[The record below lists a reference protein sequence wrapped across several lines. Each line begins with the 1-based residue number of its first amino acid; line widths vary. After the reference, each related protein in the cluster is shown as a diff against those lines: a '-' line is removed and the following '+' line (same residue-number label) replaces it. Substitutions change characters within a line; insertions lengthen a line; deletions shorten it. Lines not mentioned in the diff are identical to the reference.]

1 MSEPTVL
8 FDRMPAAGPITG
20 GFGAWYFD
28 GERTWQHRGADI
40 GCPTGTPIYAPA
52 PGMVVA
58 FTNDGSFGI
67 AVCLRHAD
75 GWYSLYAHL
84 SQVDV
89 LLGQVIG
96 RGQRIGLSGATGLV
110 TGPHLH
116 WQLCDSP
123 SFPVDIAR
131 SRDPLK
137 YLISEETMESY
148 RWGLTN
154 LLERPW
160 WEIVAIYDKLRAA
173 GFFAAVEAA
182 EGVPGPVDGNG
193 DTNDIMLRVRRIQGL
208 AGGPRA
214 LEAAR
219 LLGVG

>member
-20 GFGAWYFD
+20 TFGQWYESD
-28 GERTWQHRGADI
+28 RGRWQHRGVDI
-40 GCPTGTPIYAPA
+40 GCPTGTPVYAPA
-52 PGMVVA
+52 PGVVVR
-58 FTNDGSFGI
+58 FMNDGSFGK

-84 SQVDV
+84 SQIDV
-89 LLGQVIG
+89 LPDQLIE
-96 RGQRIGLSGATGLV
+96 RGQRIGLSGATGFV
-110 TGPHLH
+110 SGPHLH

-123 SFPVDIAR
+123 SFPITLAR

-148 RWGLTN
+148 RWAILRVAGGHYRD
-154 LLERPW
+154 LLAAYE
-160 WEIVAIYDKLRAA
+160 KLRAA
-173 GFFAAVEAA
+173 GYFAELEAS
-182 EGVPGPVDGNG
+182 EGPAGPIDGAS
-193 DTNDIMLRVRRIQGL
+193 DVNDMMVRIKRFQWL

-214 LEAAR
+214 LEAAK
-219 LLGVG
+219 LLGVA